1 MKRIFWLVQF
11 FFIVLVTLPLA
22 LLPYRLALRL
32 GGLLGELLFY
42 AWAGRRRIAVD
53 NLKGAVSRGAVS
65 LDHSPEFT
73 IKQHFRNLGK
83 SFIEIVKIYYGLGG
97 RIFRN
102 IEIRGLEHFTR
113 ALEKGSGIILITGH
127 CGNWELNALA
137 CSARLT
143 NINIVA
149 RKINNPFL
157 NRLVEATRKTYGNK
171 VIYKK
176 GALKEILSALK
187 RNEAVGIL
195 MDQSV
200 IASEGIA
207 ADFLGKRDYIM
218 KTPALIAMKT
228 GCSVIPAFIRR
239 TETGHIIQAG
249 KEIELDKS
257 GDGERALINNT
268 VAFSRCIEDFIRE
281 NPSEW
286 LWIHRRWKRI
296 KEQDSRPLL
305 AVSEGKAN
313 IKP

>member
-1 MKRIFWLVQF
+1 MKRIFWLFQF
-11 FFIVLVTLPLA
+11 FLIVLVTLPLA
-22 LLPYRLALRL
+22 LIPYRFSLRL
-32 GGLLGELLFY
+32 GGFLGELLFY
-42 AWAGRRRIAVD
+42 SWGSRRKIALE
-53 NLKGAVSRGAVS
+53 NLEGAVSRGAVS
-65 LDHSPEFT
+65 LSHSPEVT
-73 IKQHFRNLGK
+73 IKQHFRNLGM

-97 RIFRN
+97 QIFRN
-102 IEIRGLEHFTR
+102 IEIRGLQHFNN
-113 ALEKGSGIILITGH
+113 ALSKGSGIMLITGH

-143 NINIVA
+143 DINIVA
-149 RKINNPFL
+149 RPINNPFL
-157 NRLVEATRKTYGNK
+157 NRLVEATRKKYGNK

-200 IASEGIA
+200 IVSEGIA

-239 TETGHIIQAG
+239 TEGGHIIQAG
-249 KEIELDKS
+249 KEIELYKS
-257 GDGERALINNT
+257 ADGEKALINNT
-268 VAFSRCIEDFIRE
+268 VAFSRSIEDFIKE
-281 NPSEW
+281 NPTEW
-286 LWIHRRWKRI
+286 LWIHRRWKRTG
-296 KEQDSRPLL
+296 DNGPRPVL
-305 AVSEGKAN
+305 AASESKPD